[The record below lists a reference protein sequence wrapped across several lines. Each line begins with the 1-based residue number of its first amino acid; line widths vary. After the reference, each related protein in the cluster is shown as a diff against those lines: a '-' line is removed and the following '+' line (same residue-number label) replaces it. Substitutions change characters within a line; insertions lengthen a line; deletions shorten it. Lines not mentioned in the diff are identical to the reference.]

1 MGCIFRFRP
10 NSEWGSI
17 ETMTFG
23 MMHPNLEAV
32 YGSQYQF
39 ETLNKSK
46 LLNEMI
52 AYLEQP
58 GCRRMRL
65 LRYFDKNA
73 KSKVHLTLDCCDNCK
88 GTKLGLPQFIQ
99 ASSVE
104 KADFSRDGRIVFDA
118 IDDQTGGCAATKLIK
133 FIRGS
138 KGKDVPEF
146 LRHKPTYGKGKEKSD
161 AYWRDLIKVR
171 DQRINVRA

>member
-1 MGCIFRFRP
+1 M
-10 NSEWGSI
+10 
-17 ETMTFG
+17 
-23 MMHPNLEAV
+23 V
-32 YGSQYQF
+32 
-39 ETLNKSK
+39 
-46 LLNEMI
+46 

-73 KSKVHLTLDCCDNCK
+73 QSKVHLTLDCCDNCK
-88 GTKLGLPQFIQ
+88 GLKLGLPQVIQ

-161 AYWRDLIKVR
+161 AYWKDLIKVR
-171 DQRINVRA
+171 DQRTEIPESISLNLYRQRFQIPNKGYVTRGLA